1 MSDHDFPAAF
11 DLASGIR
18 VIHSPYLPKGVAL
31 FLRGEGEPISQASL
45 SIRPDPWAYGEP
57 FGFTPEAKMARRQAL
72 GHLEGLLDGLCRKW
86 GMDPDKTWREP
97 RQAEILSRT
106 QHYQLRAEQLVG
118 LMLNDPR
125 NYLKVAY
132 TS

>member
-18 VIHSPYLPKGVAL
+18 VIHSQYLPEGMVL
-31 FLRGEGEPISQASL
+31 FARPGEPISRASF
-45 SIRPDPWAYGEP
+45 SIRPDPWAP
-57 FGFTPEAKMARRQAL
+57 SPLQWPAKAKVARQQAL
-72 GHLEGLLDGLCRKW
+72 GHLEGLLDDLCRRW

-97 RQAEILSRT
+97 RHAEILNRT
-106 QHYQLRAEQLVG
+106 QRYQLRAEELIG
-118 LMLNDPR
+118 LMVNDPR